1 MRCKVMRPSILA
13 VALLAI
19 APAPSSAAPPTF
31 DALRFFTGATRGEGR
46 FKVILRHGQHLSVR
60 GKGRME
66 GDILILDQIVTREGS
81 EPKPRQW
88 RIRATAPGRYTGT
101 LSDAKGPITG
111 ETIGDRLHLRFT
123 SSDGFA
129 IEQWLTLAAD
139 GRSAQNR
146 LTAKRFGVTVATV
159 DETITK
165 LD

>member
-1 MRCKVMRPSILA
+1 MRPSILA
-13 VALLAI
+13 VAVLAI

-46 FKVILRHGQHLSVR
+46 FKVILRRSQPVSVR
-60 GKGRME
+60 GTGRME
-66 GDILILDQIVTREGS
+66 GDTLVLDQIVTRAGS
-81 EPKPRQW
+81 APKPRQW
-88 RIRATAPGRYTGT
+88 RIRRTAPNRYTGT

-146 LTAKRFGVTVATV
+146 LTARRFGVQVATL